1 MALQASPMTLK
12 GHDFRGPAAFLEDIP
27 LTLPVSNQLVTII
40 GGAGFVG
47 RNLVRSLAKRG
58 YRIRVACRR
67 PDLAGHVLPLG
78 TPGQIAL
85 VQANVRFPASLA
97 AACDGAYAV
106 VNATGTDV
114 SRGAQSFDAV
124 LVFGAEAVAKAARA
138 AGAELLITVS
148 GMGADP
154 EGTSAQ
160 AKAKGLSEMAAAR
173 AFPGAIAVR
182 PSVIFGPDD
191 RFFNKAASMARFS
204 PVLPLFGGGATRI
217 QPVFA
222 GDVAEAMA
230 VLIDRGEASGKTYEL
245 GGPVIATLRELMQ
258 FTLDTVQR
266 RRLLL
271 PVPWGVAHILGSVA
285 GFLPKPP
292 ITADQVELLKSDNVV
307 SAAAVAEGR
316 DFRGLGI
323 TPRSFETI
331 VPSYLFRFRKEG
343 QFTVPSGTPR

>member
-1 MALQASPMTLK
+1 MILAPSEK
-12 GHDFRGPAAFLEDIP
+12 
-27 LTLPVSNQLVTII
+27 LVTII

-47 RNLVRSLAKRG
+47 RNLVRGLARRG

-124 LVFGAEAVAKAARA
+124 LVFGAEAVARAARA
-138 AGAELLITVS
+138 AGARMLITVS
-148 GMGADP
+148 GMGANP

-160 AKAKGLSEMAAAR
+160 ARAKGLSEQAAAR

-191 RFFNKAASMARFS
+191 RFFNKAAAMTRFS
-204 PVLPLFGGGATRI
+204 PVLPLFGGGTTRI

-230 VLIDRGEASGKTYEL
+230 TLIDRGEATGKAYEL

-266 RRLLL
+266 RRVLL
-271 PVPWGVAHILGSVA
+271 PIPWAIAHILGSVA
-285 GFLPKPP
+285 GLLPRPP

-307 SAAAVAEGR
+307 SAAATAEGR
-316 DFRGLGI
+316 DLKGLGI
-323 TPRSFETI
+323 TPRGFEAIAPT
-331 VPSYLFRFRKEG
+331 YLYRFRKEG
-343 QFTVPSGTPR
+343 QFTVPSGTPQ